1 MNFDNLFR
9 YHYRPLC
16 LYAIHYIH
24 DVDVAEDIVQECFSV
39 LWEKMEQEGGEIVN
53 IRSYLYTMVRN
64 RSLDWL
70 KVVCSILVFLHPI
83 WKTGYPRKM

>member
-24 DVDVAEDIVQECFSV
+24 DVDAAEDIVQECFSV
-39 LWEKMEQEGGEIVN
+39 LWEKMEQEGGEILILGRTS
-53 IRSYLYTMVRN
+53 IRWSETVAL
-64 RSLDWL
+64 
-70 KVVCSILVFLHPI
+70 
-83 WKTGYPRKM
+83 TG

>member
-24 DVDVAEDIVQECFSV
+24 DVDAAEDRERFDEI
-39 LWEKMEQEGGEIVN
+39 LEKCHIDRPRGSTVFTAEEAKEVATYTLSKTGGQGAIQEGLHI
-53 IRSYLYTMVRN
+53 
-64 RSLDWL
+64 L
-70 KVVCSILVFLHPI
+70 KKLNLI
-83 WKTGYPRKM
+83 

>member
-24 DVDVAEDIVQECFSV
+24 DVDAAEDIVQECFRFV
-39 LWEKMEQEGGEIVN
+39 GKMEQEGG
-53 IRSYLYTMVRN
+53 
-64 RSLDWL
+64 RSL
-70 KVVCSILVFLHPI
+70 ILGRTLYDGQKP
-83 WKTGYPRKM
+83 

>member
-24 DVDVAEDIVQECFSV
+24 DVDAAEDIVQECFFGFV
-39 LWEKMEQEGGEIVN
+39 GKNG
-53 IRSYLYTMVRN
+53 
-64 RSLDWL
+64 
-70 KVVCSILVFLHPI
+70 
-83 WKTGYPRKM
+83 TGRWGDR